1 MKVSYQLH
9 HYRLQPVLR
18 RFTAKG
24 TDIHITGRTW
34 NASNFRSVELSLAP
48 SSIRSLLSYNVIF
61 NYNSDILRILLNFVL
76 KFVDVRAKH
85 FQI

>member
-1 MKVSYQLH
+1 MWTEKKYES
-9 HYRLQPVLR
+9 VLSV
-18 RFTAKG
+18 TSLSSSTGSSAKG

-48 SSIRSLLSYNVIF
+48 SPIRSLLSYNVIF

-76 KFVDVRAKH
+76 KFVDVR
-85 FQI
+85 